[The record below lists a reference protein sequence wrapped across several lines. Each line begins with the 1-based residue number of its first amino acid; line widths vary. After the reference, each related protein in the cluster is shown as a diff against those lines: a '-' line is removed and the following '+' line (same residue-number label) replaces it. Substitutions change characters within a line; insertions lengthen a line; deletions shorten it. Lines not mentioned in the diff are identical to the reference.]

1 MGVWLVGDLRG
12 AGALCGGK
20 PNEAGT
26 FCRMAYA
33 DLVGD
38 RARTFDRDRAVAVIS
53 WNLTAVA

>member
-1 MGVWLVGDLRG
+1 MVGDLRG